1 MENKQRSVLT
11 NMAWR
16 FAERVGAQ
24 GVKLIV
30 ELVLARLLLPDDYGL
45 IALVAVFITILNVF
59 VDSGLGSALI
69 QKLNADDLDFST
81 VFWFNIVWCTF
92 LYGILFLIAPLVA
105 GFYARPEITPVL
117 RVLGIQLIISGVK
130 NVEQAYI
137 SRNMQF
143 RKFFFATLGGTLG
156 AAAIGIVMA
165 VYGLGVW
172 ALVAQQ
178 LFNVAVDTLILW
190 IIVKWRPKKM
200 FSFARLKELFSFGW
214 KLLVSVL
221 IDTVYTELW
230 QLIIGKRYSS
240 SDLAFYNRGQQFPY
254 LFVSNV
260 NSAIDS
266 VLLPTMS
273 KEQEH
278 REKVKAMVRRSIQVS
293 IYIMAPLMMGLAF
306 AGEPLVK
313 LLLTEKW
320 LPCVPFMRIFCITF
334 MFYPIHTANLNAL
347 KAMGRSDLF
356 LKLEIVKK
364 IVGMAALLS
373 TFWIGVMAMAYSQL
387 FICLAGQIINS
398 WPNKRLLDYGYLEQ
412 LKDILPSVGLALFMG
427 LSIYAV
433 SFISMPTILTLLIQV
448 ILGIIIYLGGSKLL
462 KLESFHYVLGLVKG
476 LRRKSAEE

>member
-1 MENKQRSVLT
+1 MEKKKSVLT

-30 ELVLARLLLPDDYGL
+30 ELVLARLLMPDDYGV
-45 IALVAVFITILNVF
+45 IALVAIFITILNVF

-69 QKLNADDLDFST
+69 QKLDADDLDFST
-81 VFWFNIVWCTF
+81 VFWFNLVWCTF

-105 GFYARPEITPVL
+105 AFYARPLITPVL
-117 RVLGIQLIISGVK
+117 RVLGVQLIISGVK
-130 NVEQAYI
+130 NVEQAYV

-143 RKFFFATLGGTLG
+143 RKFFFATLGGTIG
-156 AAAIGIVMA
+156 AAAVGIAMA
-165 VYGLGVW
+165 LYGLGVW
-172 ALVAQQ
+172 ALVGQQ
-178 LFNVAVDTLILW
+178 LFNVLVDTIILW
-190 IIVKWRPKKM
+190 FTVKWRPKKM
-200 FSFARLKELFSFGW
+200 FSLTRLKSLFSFGW

-221 IDTVYTELW
+221 IDTVYNEVW

-278 REKVKAMVRRSIQVS
+278 KDRVKMMVKRSIQVS
-293 IYIMAPLMMGLAF
+293 IYIMAPLLMGLAF

-313 LLLTEKW
+313 LLLTDKW
-320 LPCVPFMRIFCITF
+320 LPCVPFMRIFCITY

-356 LKLEIVKK
+356 LKLEILKK
-364 IVGMAALLS
+364 VVGVAALLV
-373 TFWIGVMAMAYSQL
+373 TMWYGIMPMAYSLL
-387 FICLAGQIINS
+387 FISVASQIINC
-398 WPNKRLLDYGYLEQ
+398 WPNRRLLGYGYLEQ
-412 LKDILPSVGLALFMG
+412 MKDILPSVGLAVFMG
-427 LSIYAV
+427 VCIYCI
-433 SFISMPTILTLLIQV
+433 SFIGLSTILTLLIQV

-462 KLESFHYVLGLVKG
+462 KLESYYYVIGLVKG
-476 LRRKSAEE
+476 LRNKSE